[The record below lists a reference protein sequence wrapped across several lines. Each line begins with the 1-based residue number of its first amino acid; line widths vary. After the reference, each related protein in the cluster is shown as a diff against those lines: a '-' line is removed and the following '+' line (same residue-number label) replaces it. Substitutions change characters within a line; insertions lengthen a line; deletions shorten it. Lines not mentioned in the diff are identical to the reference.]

1 MHTNFKTSN
10 EIELRRRMMWWKV
23 FFFVILT
30 KLNFPKSSYE
40 EEEYENQLKDFLLRN
55 KLNLVLVTDPWYP
68 HVCIVWVMFLESV
81 LVAVETTFRVTR
93 SRLWASSH
101 VKPLSG
107 SQDLGS
113 VSLSLEKTH
122 RFPFLWLSLLFQN
135 DLNDFDS
142 I

>member
-68 HVCIVWVMFLESV
+68 HVCIVWVMFLESA
-81 LVAVETTFRVTR
+81 LVDDRGNHFPGDKINAPGVKSCQTTFWEWGPWKCVVEFGEN
-93 SRLWASSH
+93 SSI
-101 VKPLSG
+101 SF
-107 SQDLGS
+107 
-113 VSLSLEKTH
+113 SLIMPTFSKW
-122 RFPFLWLSLLFQN
+122 P
-135 DLNDFDS
+135 
-142 I
+142 

>member
-10 EIELRRRMMWWKV
+10 KIELRRRMMSWKV

-81 LVAVETTFRVTR
+81 LVDGRGNHFPGVRTLEVFRWVWRKLTDFLFFDHPYFFKMTLMILIPFT
-93 SRLWASSH
+93 LWKHVSS
-101 VKPLSG
+101 
-107 SQDLGS
+107 S
-113 VSLSLEKTH
+113 VPV
-122 RFPFLWLSLLFQN
+122 R
-135 DLNDFDS
+135 
-142 I
+142 